1 MVSTSGQL
9 RQWVSLAGRGH
20 SAGRSPVTRLASQVL
35 DWVRLWVV
43 SNSAFAFVTRASC
56 LTRVGSLIASPV
68 AFLTCVGAGF
78 GRPLHER
85 YSGISGALVLQRR
98 HRDCE

>member
-1 MVSTSGQL
+1 MVSAPVAIAPVGITCGPWPQCGPIP
-9 RQWVSLAGRGH
+9 RDRAGIPG
-20 SAGRSPVTRLASQVL
+20 SRLGATVG
-35 DWVRLWVV
+35 
-43 SNSAFAFVTRASC
+43 C
-56 LTRVGSLIASPV
+56 LTRVGSLIASSV